1 MEGVLVALAIPF
13 KSGKVDVNGLITHVS
28 SLVKDEVDGFFPLGT
43 TGIGVLLNLEERETV
58 VKAVA
63 EASGGKPIVV
73 QVGSLDWD
81 TVSGTVKL
89 AERYGASAI
98 ASIVPIYYRPD
109 YETIRRY
116 FMKLNQ
122 LTELPTFIYNIP
134 GNTGFNVTPDIVAR
148 LIKDGV
154 RITGVKDSSG
164 DLGQVMQFIEMGLE
178 VFNGSDHMIAPS
190 IIVGAKG
197 CISAL
202 SNSITNLIIDTYRKA
217 RNGNV
222 NDALK
227 TQALVTKV
235 RDTVNKYPRPA
246 VHYSLVKLLKYDFG
260 SVKEPLVRGL
270 TSEEEESLASELSRL
285 GLRVR
290 YSRY

>member
-13 KSGKVDVNGLITHVS
+13 KNGKVDANGLITHVS
-28 SLVKDEVDGFFPLGT
+28 SLVKDGVDGFFPLGT

-202 SNSITNLIIDTYRKA
+202 SNSITNLIIDTYREA

-235 RDTVNKYPRPA
+235 RDTANKYPRPA

-270 TSEEEESLASELSRL
+270 TSEEEESLASELSKL

-290 YSRY
+290 YSRS

>member
-13 KSGKVDVNGLITHVS
+13 KSGKVDVDGLITHVS
-28 SLVKDEVDGFFPLGT
+28 SLVKDGVDGFFPLGT

-270 TSEEEESLASELSRL
+270 TSEEEESLASELSKL

>member
-13 KSGKVDVNGLITHVS
+13 KSGKVDVDGLITHVS

-270 TSEEEESLASELSRL
+270 TSEEEESLASELSKL

>member
-13 KSGKVDVNGLITHVS
+13 KNGKVDANGLITHVS
-28 SLVKDEVDGFFPLGT
+28 SLVKDGVDGFFPLGT

-235 RDTVNKYPRPA
+235 RDTANKYPRPA

-270 TSEEEESLASELSRL
+270 TSEEEESLASELSKL

-290 YSRY
+290 YSRS

>member
-1 MEGVLVALAIPF
+1 MEGVLVALTIPF
-13 KSGKVDVNGLITHVS
+13 RNGNVDVDGLSAHVS
-28 SLVKDEVDGFFPLGT
+28 SLVKEGVNGFFPLGT
-43 TGIGVLLNLEERETV
+43 TGMGVLLNLEEREAV
-58 VKAVA
+58 IKAVT

-81 TVSGTVKL
+81 TVAGTVKL

-134 GNTGFNVTPDIVAR
+134 GNAGFNVTPDIVTK

-154 RITGVKDSSG
+154 RIAGMKDSSG
-164 DLGQVMQFIEMGLE
+164 DLGQLMQFIEMGLE

-202 SNSITNLIIDTYRKA
+202 SNSITNLVIDTYRKA
-217 RNGNV
+217 KDGDV
-222 NDALK
+222 NNALRV
-227 TQALVTKV
+227 QALVTKV
-235 RDTVNKYPRPA
+235 RDTANKYPRPA
-246 VHYSLVKLLKYDFG
+246 VHYSLVRLLKYDFG
-260 SVKEPLVRGL
+260 SVKEPLVRSL
-270 TSEEEESLASELSRL
+270 TREEEESLASDLGKL
-285 GLRVR
+285 GLRIR
-290 YSRY
+290 APAA